1 MIRLA
6 LILLICVTLAALALV
21 QTASALNPDD
31 EEYWTDVGSATL
43 YKSDTYTFGD
53 YTVKFVDYE
62 MATDPASMH
71 HELGG
76 DHVILQLKRGDL
88 VLNES
93 VLNATCAN
101 ASDTS
106 ETVCDELIW
115 EDEIKIEI
123 YTDLDEYPQSDPI
136 RWQNPFININ
146 VLERAKPEISVDI
159 SASCEA
165 YTAQDSEIR
174 VTIDIENDGD
184 ALLRNV
190 RVTVDPGELEL
201 IRSDPV
207 HFGNISEDEDE
218 ETTCYAWLRVPE
230 WINET
235 EGQLFTISA
244 NVTGFDVENVM
255 YNESAS
261 TEILVLP
268 RWNLKIKKTVP
279 RYISMDQTVWV
290 RLDLKNTGTR
300 DLDVWLNDTVPEGFL
315 VCGNETPGWRFNITP
330 SESLRFSY
338 HIKPKRPG
346 VFEIPGAVADFTM
359 DGENVSILSNSPV
372 ITVDGAY
379 IIVNKT
385 AYPDTVSLVGAVT
398 VTLSITNTGDR
409 DAVVD
414 LTDVIPS
421 GAELV
426 SGNRTLHAV
435 LGANQTNKTEYKLRF
450 SVPGTVTL
458 DPPKISIT
466 SRDYSYITT
475 SEMPAIRVIGSPS
488 GKAGTSASDPESVGG
503 QDGSG
508 TTKKL
513 SVDAPLLELLLV
525 ACMLVVVY
533 LISRFM

>member
-1 MIRLA
+1 MMIDRLVLA
-6 LILLICVTLAALALV
+6 VLICATLV

-31 EEYWTDVGSATL
+31 DEYWTDVGSATL
-43 YKSDTYTFGD
+43 YKGDTYTCGD
-53 YTVKFVDYE
+53 YTVEFVDSE
-62 MATDPASMH
+62 MAIDPASIHYEM
-71 HELGG
+71 GG
-76 DHVILQLKRGDL
+76 DHVIMRLKRGDI

-93 VLNATCAN
+93 VLNATCEN
-101 ASDTS
+101 VSDTS
-106 ETVCDELIW
+106 ETICDELIW

-123 YTDLDEYPQSDPI
+123 YTDPDEHPQSDPI
-136 RWQNPFININ
+136 HWQNPFININ
-146 VLERAKPEISVDI
+146 VLERAKPELSVDI

-165 YTAQDSEIR
+165 YTARDSEIR
-174 VTIDIENDGD
+174 ATVDIKNDGD

-190 RVTVDPGELEL
+190 RVAVDPGELEL

-244 NVTGFDVENVM
+244 NVTGFDVEDVM

-268 RWNLKIKKTVP
+268 RWNLKIKKTVS

-290 RLDLKNTGTR
+290 RIDLENTGKR
-300 DLDVWLNDTVPEGFL
+300 DLDVWLNDTVPDGFEL
-315 VCGNETPGWRFNITP
+315 CGNETPGWRFNITP

-359 DGENVSILSNSPV
+359 DGKNVSILSNAPV

-385 AYPDTVSLVGAVT
+385 AYPGTVSLVGEVT
-398 VTLSITNTGDR
+398 VLLSITNTGDR

-421 GAELV
+421 GADLV
-426 SGNRTLHAV
+426 SGNKTLHAV
-435 LGANQTNKTEYKLRF
+435 LGANQTNKTEYRIRF
-450 SVPGTVTL
+450 SVPGNVTL

-466 SRDYSYITT
+466 SSDYSYITT
-475 SEMPAIRVIGSPS
+475 SEMPTVTVIGSSS
-488 GKAGTSASDPESVGG
+488 GKAATSASDSESSGG
-503 QDGSG
+503 QDGSD

-525 ACMLVVVY
+525 ACMLIVVY